1 MRMVLAAAFALCTLG
16 FAQALTIDWTAVKE
30 GANGGGQW
38 RAGGSDF
45 TLSKGGQA
53 SYAAV
58 VDIKT
63 IGAKSVFAVSNYTNA
78 GSNNNNRV
86 AFEIGSGKWTIG
98 GYNWADAN
106 PTKGKPSITYT
117 EGFDSTVTTGQH
129 VLGVS
134 YDWQSNGTGTVT
146 CYLDGKAF
154 AVLTGTLKDSAL
166 NTLVWGKAYYEAG
179 NTHDYTGQ
187 AEYSVYYASG
197 VLATGEDYA
206 AFLIPEPTALALLAL
221 GVAGLALRRR
231 AA

>member
-58 VDIKT
+58 VNIKT
-63 IGAKSVFAVSNYTNA
+63 IGTKSVFAVANYTNA

-86 AFEIGSGKWTIG
+86 VFEIGSGRWAIG
-98 GYNWADAN
+98 GYNWAQ
-106 PTKGKPSITYT
+106 GKPSITYT
-117 EGFDSTVTTGQH
+117 EGVDRTVTTGQH

-134 YDWQSNGTGTVT
+134 YDWQSNGSGTVT

-154 AVLTGTLKDSAL
+154 AVLTGTLKDTAL

-179 NTHDYTGQ
+179 NNHDYTGQ
-187 AEYSVYYASG
+187 AEYSVYYASD

-206 AFLIPEPTALALLAL
+206 VFLIPEPTALALLAL